1 MWAQK
6 HNGCKTWGSNSWLLE
21 QSSRILTPVVRVVL
35 ACWGSLS
42 GKAQELVDIAY
53 PTAQPHCSD

>member
-1 MWAQK
+1 MWAQE

-21 QSSRILTPVVRVVL
+21 QSSRVLTPVVRVGL

-42 GKAQELVDIAY
+42 CNAQTLVDIEY
-53 PTAQPHCSD
+53 PIA